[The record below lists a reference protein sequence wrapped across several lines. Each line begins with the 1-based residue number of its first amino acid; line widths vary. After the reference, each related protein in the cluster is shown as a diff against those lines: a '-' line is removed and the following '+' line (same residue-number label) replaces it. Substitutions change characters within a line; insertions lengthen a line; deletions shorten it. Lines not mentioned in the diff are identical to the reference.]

1 MKKLFGAMAVVVL
14 AITGYLTWHFLT
26 TPKYGWLVFGPEG
39 KVRVLLRSSINAN
52 DLDLNRNGRFEAA
65 ERFKVSSAEPL
76 SIPISD
82 GKTSYLIRKMSSYE
96 YEGRRNTTVE
106 VEVTGQPGF
115 RQLGDLFLSR
125 TRAGAPIAHFNGPL
139 EVQAQTILWELPKD
153 LALRRGDKGTDIRVN
168 IGTIRKDQQCW
179 TTVYTQDRTNAF
191 FPTNVFPWV
200 EVEFPNKTNSA
211 AIVERYALD
220 KVC

>member
-1 MKKLFGAMAVVVL
+1 MKKLLAAMAVVGL
-14 AITGYLTWHFLT
+14 ASAGYFAWWFLP

-39 KVRVLLRSSINAN
+39 QVRVLLRANAKLN
-52 DLDLNRNGRFEAA
+52 ELDLNRNGRFEAA
-65 ERFKVSSAEPL
+65 ERFNISGAEPL

-82 GKTSYLIRKMSSYE
+82 GKTSYLVRKISSYD

-106 VEVTGQPGF
+106 VEVTGKPGF

-125 TRAGAPIAHFNGPL
+125 TRAGAAIAHFNGPL

-168 IGTIRKDQQCW
+168 IGTIRKEQRCW
-179 TTVYTQDRTNAF
+179 TTVFTQDRTNAF

-200 EVEFPNKTNSA
+200 AVEFPGKTNGS

>member
-1 MKKLFGAMAVVVL
+1 MKKLLGAMAVVVL
-14 AITGYLTWHFLT
+14 AIAGYFSWQFLT

-39 KVRVLLRSSINAN
+39 QVRVLLRANAKSN
-52 DLDLNRNGRFEAA
+52 DLDLNRNGRFEGA
-65 ERFKVSSAEPL
+65 ERFNISGAEPL

-82 GKTSYLIRKMSSYE
+82 GKTSYLVTRMSAYE
-96 YEGRRNTTVE
+96 NDGARNATVE
-106 VEVTGQPGF
+106 VQVKGTAEF

-139 EVQAQTILWELPKD
+139 EVQAQTIFWELPKD

-168 IGTIRKDQQCW
+168 IGTIRKEQRCW
-179 TTVYTQDRTNAF
+179 TTVFTQDRTNAF

-200 EVEFPNKTNSA
+200 AVEFPGKTNGS
-211 AIVERYALD
+211 AIVARYALD